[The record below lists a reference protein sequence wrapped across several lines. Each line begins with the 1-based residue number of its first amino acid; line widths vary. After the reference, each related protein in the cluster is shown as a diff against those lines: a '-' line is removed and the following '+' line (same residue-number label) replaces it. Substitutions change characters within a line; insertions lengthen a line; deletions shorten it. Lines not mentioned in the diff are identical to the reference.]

1 MLLIPVIHRKNP
13 GNVFREDN
21 QQPAGGGVLLIP
33 VIYRKIL
40 ENYFARRK
48 NSRPGGRPTY
58 TSTIPEKSWKFIS
71 RGESPAGRGGRAT
84 YTSNIPENPGN
95 LFRED
100 KQQPAGVCVLLIP
113 ILCWKNPGILFAR
126 RNNSRRVPVH
136 ECTWYRNVTNSK
148 WNPSWN
154 QGGNHSCDFR
164 PEKIYGASSRVR
176 DQNGL
181 LGDSIVFFLFCG

>member
-84 YTSNIPENPGN
+84 YTSNIPENPGK
-95 LFRED
+95 LLREENEQPAGGACYLYQYVPGKSWKFISRGQTTAGRGVCATYTNTVLEKSWNFIREE
-100 KQQPAGVCVLLIP
+100 KQQPARTGTRMYLV
-113 ILCWKNPGILFAR
+113 
-126 RNNSRRVPVH
+126 
-136 ECTWYRNVTNSK
+136 
-148 WNPSWN
+148 
-154 QGGNHSCDFR
+154 
-164 PEKIYGASSRVR
+164 
-176 DQNGL
+176 
-181 LGDSIVFFLFCG
+181 